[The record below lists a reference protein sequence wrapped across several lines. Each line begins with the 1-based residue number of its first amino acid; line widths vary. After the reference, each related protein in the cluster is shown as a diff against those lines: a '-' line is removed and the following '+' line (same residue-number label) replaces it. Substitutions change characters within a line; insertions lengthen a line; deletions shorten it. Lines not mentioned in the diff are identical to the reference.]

1 MVQKDGQIE
10 IRSIGESSLSVKNKK
25 RNPSSETGGRDLM
38 LTHNRE
44 VRKTCPEDVGARSPT

>member
-1 MVQKDGQIE
+1 MQKDGQME

-44 VRKTCPEDVGARSPT
+44 VRRRAQQM

>member
-44 VRKTCPEDVGARSPT
+44 V